1 MGDAG
6 DILALQERG
15 GAMESAGGHEKHPGE
30 FAPLEPAVE
39 VAESNKAGCGAPA
52 GPGMDILFLPVID

>member
-1 MGDAG
+1 
-6 DILALQERG
+6 
-15 GAMESAGGHEKHPGE
+15 MESAGGHEKHPGE

-39 VAESNKAGCGAPA
+39 VAESNKAGWGAPA